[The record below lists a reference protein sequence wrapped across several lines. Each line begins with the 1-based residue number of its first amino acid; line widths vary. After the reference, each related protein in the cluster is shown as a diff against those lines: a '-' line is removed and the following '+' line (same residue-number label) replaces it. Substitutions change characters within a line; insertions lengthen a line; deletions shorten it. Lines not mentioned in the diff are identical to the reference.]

1 MKSVAGPFISQL
13 AGIGNAILP
22 KEEVEGWGE
31 DFGSHIVGTGAFT
44 LEEIVTDEKVT
55 LKKNE
60 NYWGT
65 EPNVDGI
72 EFRIISDSNQ
82 AINAVQTGEV
92 DIAMYL

>member
-1 MKSVAGPFISQL
+1 MDNDLCRACSFA
-13 AGIGNAILP
+13 
-22 KEEVEGWGE
+22 
-31 DFGSHIVGTGAFT
+31 
-44 LEEIVTDEKVT
+44 VTDEKVT

-72 EFRIISDSNQ
+72 EFRITSDSNQ

-92 DIAMYL
+92 DIAMYLQGEAIKRAQDADLLHQRLRSVRSAY